1 MTSKDIIK
9 LTALDQYSK
18 VMSNPYVHN
27 NLMFLTLGGS
37 HSYGTN
43 TPTSDIDLRGC
54 AFMPKEVLLG
64 TKNFEQVVDNLTDTT
79 IYSFNKLVSLCAACN
94 PNTIEML
101 GCRPDQYLFFND
113 MGREFV
119 NCRKM
124 FLSKK
129 AVYSFG
135 GYANQQL
142 RRLENALC
150 RDVPHSQKELH
161 LLNTIQSAMQSFLS
175 KYESFD
181 DGSMNLYIDQAVD
194 PELETEIFIDVDL
207 HHYPLRDYKSIWSE
221 MNNIVKDYGK
231 LGKRNK
237 KKDDE
242 HLNKHAMHLVRLY
255 LTCFDLLEKGD
266 IITYRENDIPMLMQ
280 IRNGKYQKEDGSY
293 DPVFFEMID
302 EMERR
307 LQYAAQN
314 TVLPDKPD
322 YKQIEEFVMSVNE
335 RRLRDG
341 TV

>member
-1 MTSKDIIK
+1 
-9 LTALDQYSK
+9 
-18 VMSNPYVHN
+18 
-27 NLMFLTLGGS
+27 
-37 HSYGTN
+37 
-43 TPTSDIDLRGC
+43 
-54 AFMPKEVLLG
+54 
-64 TKNFEQVVDNLTDTT
+64 
-79 IYSFNKLVSLCAACN
+79 
-94 PNTIEML
+94 
-101 GCRPDQYLFFND
+101 
-113 MGREFV
+113 
-119 NCRKM
+119 
-124 FLSKK
+124 
-129 AVYSFG
+129 
-135 GYANQQL
+135 
-142 RRLENALC
+142 
-150 RDVPHSQKELH
+150 
-161 LLNTIQSAMQSFLS
+161 
-175 KYESFD
+175 
-181 DGSMNLYIDQAVD
+181 
-194 PELETEIFIDVDL
+194 
-207 HHYPLRDYKSIWSE
+207 

-335 RRLRDG
+335 RRLRDD

>member
-1 MTSKDIIK
+1 
-9 LTALDQYSK
+9 
-18 VMSNPYVHN
+18 
-27 NLMFLTLGGS
+27 
-37 HSYGTN
+37 
-43 TPTSDIDLRGC
+43 
-54 AFMPKEVLLG
+54 MPKEVLLG

-101 GCRPDQYLFFND
+101 GCRPDQYLFFDD

-119 NCRKM
+119 DHRKM

-161 LLNTIQSAMQSFLS
+161 LLNTIQSAMQFFLS
-175 KYESFD
+175 KYQSFD

-194 PELETEIFIDVDL
+194 PELETEIFIDV
-207 HHYPLRDYKSIWSE
+207 
-221 MNNIVKDYGK
+221 NNIVKDYGK

-322 YKQIEEFVMSVNE
+322 YKQIEEFVISVNE

-341 TV
+341 AV

>member
-1 MTSKDIIK
+1 
-9 LTALDQYSK
+9 
-18 VMSNPYVHN
+18 
-27 NLMFLTLGGS
+27 
-37 HSYGTN
+37 
-43 TPTSDIDLRGC
+43 
-54 AFMPKEVLLG
+54 
-64 TKNFEQVVDNLTDTT
+64 
-79 IYSFNKLVSLCAACN
+79 
-94 PNTIEML
+94 
-101 GCRPDQYLFFND
+101 

-119 NCRKM
+119 DHRKM

-161 LLNTIQSAMQSFLS
+161 LLNTIRSAMQSFLS
-175 KYESFD
+175 KYQSFD

-194 PELETEIFIDVDL
+194 PELEIEIFIDVDL

-237 KKDDE
+237 KKNDE

-266 IITYRENDIPMLMQ
+266 IITYRENDIPMLMEM
-280 IRNGKYQKEDGSY
+280 RNGKYQKEDGSY

>member
-18 VMSNPYVHN
+18 VMRNPYVHN

-101 GCRPDQYLFFND
+101 GCRPDQYLFFDD

-119 NCRKM
+119 DHRKM

-135 GYANQQL
+135 GYANAVWKTL
-142 RRLENALC
+142 YAEMFLIPRRSCTYSIRFSLLCSLSCQSMRALMM
-150 RDVPHSQKELH
+150 V
-161 LLNTIQSAMQSFLS
+161 
-175 KYESFD
+175 
-181 DGSMNLYIDQAVD
+181 V
-194 PELETEIFIDVDL
+194 
-207 HHYPLRDYKSIWSE
+207 
-221 MNNIVKDYGK
+221 
-231 LGKRNK
+231 
-237 KKDDE
+237 
-242 HLNKHAMHLVRLY
+242 
-255 LTCFDLLEKGD
+255 
-266 IITYRENDIPMLMQ
+266 
-280 IRNGKYQKEDGSY
+280 
-293 DPVFFEMID
+293 
-302 EMERR
+302 
-307 LQYAAQN
+307 
-314 TVLPDKPD
+314 
-322 YKQIEEFVMSVNE
+322 
-335 RRLRDG
+335 
-341 TV
+341 